1 MKIKTMLSGVLCSG
15 LLVSSVNA
23 AEVEFFVGA
32 AAGYQTDSVDGK
44 ISHDTEDVSWQ
55 GRVGVLIEKQH
66 RITGT
71 FGYMEDEFSQAGID
85 YKQEQY
91 SWLLSYDY
99 LMPVHKDVNLFAGV
113 SVGANDNKIAG
124 RADTDVA
131 WGGQVGVQYKWSE
144 HLSSDLGY
152 RYLEQDYERHGITID
167 NSQQV
172 YLTLDYKF

>member
-55 GRVGVLIEKQH
+55 GRAGVLIEKQH

-99 LMPVHKDVNLFAGV
+99 LMPVHKDVTSLLVFQWVPMTIRLLDVPIPMWLGV
-113 SVGANDNKIAG
+113 ASGCAI
-124 RADTDVA
+124 
-131 WGGQVGVQYKWSE
+131 
-144 HLSSDLGY
+144 
-152 RYLEQDYERHGITID
+152 
-167 NSQQV
+167 
-172 YLTLDYKF
+172 